1 MVQEDDA
8 EGVRVLMSAQQLA
21 AVLEQ
26 GAINLSGQGGHTLR
40 EHVGHTETQL
50 RERLLQ
56 EPRLRASSSFPDIR
70 TAELAISR
78 VLHAHRRQ
86 VKTWEAGFGPIRLP
100 LEKTM
105 ARSVGKVVVR
115 KTGKSHDAHAVTVVL
130 VRDEY
135 NGMPHF
141 VLTAYPII
149 PTHEK
154 TPISRFMAAAR
165 RLF

>member
-86 VKTWEAGFGPIRLP
+86 VKTWEAGFGPIRLR
-100 LEKTM
+100 EEIDW
-105 ARSVGKVVVR
+105 GI
-115 KTGKSHDAHAVTVVL
+115 SHDAFL
-130 VRDEY
+130 SRIR
-135 NGMPHF
+135 NL
-141 VLTAYPII
+141 LTEG
-149 PTHEK
+149 T
-154 TPISRFMAAAR
+154 
-165 RLF
+165 